1 MEEVDA
7 VLDDSIRAC
16 RRLFSKKGRLT
27 RAIPGFVA
35 REAQVDMACAVTE
48 AIAAKQTLV
57 VEAGTGTGKTY
68 AYLVPSLLSRKKVII
83 STATKTL
90 QDQLVQKDLP
100 TLIRAL
106 GLGLRVQN
114 LKGRSNYIC
123 PYRTTLFAQEGRFI
137 SPKLAEDIIH
147 VYEALPKLLIGER
160 NELAH
165 ISEEAPVWPYV
176 TSTVDNCLGSD
187 CPVQDS
193 CHLLKA
199 RRRAME
205 ADVVVINHH
214 LFFADS
220 KLKGEGFGDIL
231 PHAQVLIFDEAH
243 QLPETASNFGGER
256 VGTRQI
262 RDLMDDILR
271 EWPVLDLVNQPLQQR
286 HAALERLLSALLL
299 AYPARDDKVL
309 WDVLQKDTAF
319 KEAYTALETFCQD
332 LLVLFTEISLEALP
346 GLVRCKERLE
356 ALIRAME
363 AYPLP
368 DLNQI
373 KWVERFKHSLVWHMT
388 PVRVSDLFQ
397 EQLNREDCTYIFT
410 SATLTM
416 KEDFDSFTKPLGLDH
431 AKTLML
437 NSPFEYQKQ
446 ALLYLPR
453 GLPDPKDHRYYDLL
467 IKRMM
472 PIITACGGR
481 TFFLFTSYRGLHYVA
496 EKLRPILNYP
506 LLVQGE
512 EAKPILLSRFR
523 EAGNAVL
530 LGTSTFWEGVDVK
543 GEALTC
549 VMIDKLPFASPA
561 DPVMKGKMAHLE
573 QQGIPSFRALSLP
586 MAVIALKQG
595 VGRLIRDV
603 TDKGV
608 LVIADPRLTAREY
621 GRDIFESLPPLR
633 KTRDAGLV
641 LNFIKELALS
651 DEPSSN

>member
-1 MEEVDA
+1 MEEVSGL
-7 VLDDSIRAC
+7 LDDAIAAC

-27 RAIPGFVA
+27 RAIAGFVA
-35 REAQVDMACAVTE
+35 REAQVDMACAVTA
-48 AIAAKQTLV
+48 AIAEKQTLV
-57 VEAGTGTGKTY
+57 AEAGTGTGKTY

-114 LKGRSNYIC
+114 LKGRANYIC
-123 PYRTTLFAQEGRFI
+123 RYRTALFAEEGRFLT
-137 SPKLAEDIIH
+137 PKLAEDMIH
-147 VYEALPKLLIGER
+147 VYESLPKLVSGER
-160 NELAH
+160 NELPR
-165 ISEEAPVWPYV
+165 ISEDAQVWSYV
-176 TSTVDNCLGSD
+176 TSTADNCLSGD
-187 CPVQDS
+187 CPVLDA
-193 CHLLKA
+193 CHLIKA

-220 KLKGEGFGDIL
+220 KLKGDGFGEIL
-231 PHAQVLIFDEAH
+231 PHAQVIIFDEAH

-262 RDLMDDILR
+262 RDLMDDLLR
-271 EWPVLDLVNQPLQQR
+271 EWPALDLVNQPLQQR
-286 HAALERLLSALLL
+286 HMALDRLLSTLLL
-299 AYPARDDKVL
+299 SYPAREDKVL
-309 WDVLQKDTAF
+309 WELLEKDQAF
-319 KEAYTALETFCQD
+319 KDAYLALETFCQD
-332 LLVLFTEISLEALP
+332 LLVLFTEISLENLP
-346 GLVRCKERLE
+346 GLLRCKERLE

-363 AYPLP
+363 AYLVP
-368 DLNQI
+368 DLGQI

-388 PVRVSDLFQ
+388 PVAVSELFR
-397 EQLNREDCTYIFT
+397 EQLNRDDCTYIFT
-410 SATLTM
+410 SATLTVGNT
-416 KEDFDSFTKPLGLDH
+416 FDAFTEPLGLH
-431 AKTLML
+431 TAKTLL
-437 NSPFEYQKQ
+437 LTSPFDYQTQ

-453 GLPDPKDHRYYDLL
+453 GLPDPKDQRYYDLL
-467 IKRMM
+467 IKRIM
-472 PIITACGGR
+472 PIISACGGR

-496 EKLRPILNYP
+496 DKLRDVLKYP
-506 LLVQGE
+506 LLVQGD

-549 VMIDKLPFASPA
+549 VIIDKLPFASPA

-573 QQGIPSFRALSLP
+573 QQGIASFRALSLP

-603 TDKGV
+603 TDRGV
-608 LVIADPRLTAREY
+608 LVIADPRLTSREY
-621 GRDIFESLPPLR
+621 GRDIFGSLPPLR
-633 KTRDAGLV
+633 KTRDAEMV
-641 LNFIKELALS
+641 LDFIKELALS
-651 DEPSSN
+651 DESASD